1 MRRLLLVLVAGLA
14 VSAPKAQVVR
24 TGFERDVNRYRWTST
39 TTLATVAGGWDLV
52 VDNRFLSDAYVQYD
66 NRLRFRDENI
76 LRVSA
81 QRPLARRLTAHI
93 RGNMDWFGLSRAF
106 TQSLYG
112 GLRATLSPTAFAE
125 PIIGAAIDRRPGV
138 LQEDGSLPQRLDVGP
153 AYGARLG
160 LRRAARDGYQLRL
173 EGQGLWQQIT
183 PRQGHAVQFAGGA
196 ERQFG
201 TALIQAEVQVAS
213 RRRDSYQSASF
224 LNRNL
229 ARNETIEATVSDTLN
244 ASLEV
249 SAPVHGGL
257 RFLAQ
262 AFLRTNRRRIRTKRA
277 PEETLFFDTDFDRR
291 ALDAEFGLVYDSR
304 NVAAQLLV
312 ETTAA
317 SEERRLTNGATLPP
331 SEAAQKT
338 NLLLQ
343 ADYDEGIFGLRGSMR
358 AAVLPRLSF
367 ALSGSSR
374 IVRHDTHQANLDD
387 RDEVYH
393 QGEVGVQWHVSQYV
407 QADMRLFGSWYH
419 AVYLKAERS
428 AENNVQR
435 SLRLRPGVR
444 WEPTR
449 HTRVQLASEIRA
461 TYTVDDFVLPGR
473 RPTDQSAREMRV
485 EAEID
490 QALWQDTALRV
501 TGSYADLRLGRLLW
515 DSFAEIP
522 FDTLRTYNAWVHM
535 ETGRHLRADI
545 GWRLY
550 LRSDY
555 NRAAVVRYTRVGT
568 SGEVLRDSEGR
579 VQTGTI
585 SRAGRRWIRQMGP
598 TAAIIWQRQP
608 SALRLDVWANIQRVY
623 HRLYGDLP
631 ERSAAHIRASARQ
644 GTRRLIPMVTLTVVW
659 SW

>member
-1 MRRLLLVLVAGLA
+1 M
-14 VSAPKAQVVR
+14 
-24 TGFERDVNRYRWTST
+24 
-39 TTLATVAGGWDLV
+39 
-52 VDNRFLSDAYVQYD
+52 
-66 NRLRFRDENI
+66 
-76 LRVSA
+76 
-81 QRPLARRLTAHI
+81 
-93 RGNMDWFGLSRAF
+93 
-106 TQSLYG
+106 
-112 GLRATLSPTAFAE
+112 
-125 PIIGAAIDRRPGV
+125 
-138 LQEDGSLPQRLDVGP
+138 
-153 AYGARLG
+153 
-160 LRRAARDGYQLRL
+160 
-173 EGQGLWQQIT
+173 
-183 PRQGHAVQFAGGA
+183 
-196 ERQFG
+196 
-201 TALIQAEVQVAS
+201 
-213 RRRDSYQSASF
+213 
-224 LNRNL
+224 
-229 ARNETIEATVSDTLN
+229 
-244 ASLEV
+244 
-249 SAPVHGGL
+249 
-257 RFLAQ
+257 AQ

-291 ALDAEFGLVYDSR
+291 ALDAKFGLVYDSR

-317 SEERRLTNGATLPP
+317 SEERRLTNGASLPP

-338 NLLLQ
+338 SLLLQ

-358 AAVLPRLSF
+358 AAVFPRLSF

-419 AVYLKAERS
+419 AVYLNAERS

-490 QALWQDTALRV
+490 QALWQDTAFRV

-568 SGEVLRDSEGR
+568 SGEVLRDSEGTCANR
-579 VQTGTI
+579 HNFATGAPLDSADGSYSSHHLAAAAVCIAPGCLGEHPASLSPALRGSSGTVRSAHPCI
-585 SRAGRRWIRQMGP
+585 RAPGYPPAYSNGNTHCDLELVRNDADFGYHRRH
-598 TAAIIWQRQP
+598 WQRQKC
-608 SALRLDVWANIQRVY
+608 RL
-623 HRLYGDLP
+623 P
-631 ERSAAHIRASARQ
+631 HIAVAR
-644 GTRRLIPMVTLTVVW
+644 RKPL
-659 SW
+659 